1 MPVRGLNGKEV
12 LGMTDTT
19 AHTADAGTTD
29 ETSGAEFNAPQTQED
44 LDRIVQKR
52 IERERSKFADYDD
65 LKAKADRLAEIEE
78 ASKTEAE
85 KQAEALASAQSEL
98 EQYKQRDQVRSWAQE
113 IVTDSSVPADALRG
127 SSREELQEHFE
138 QLKALITPAPA
149 KPTSDPVPGLGDTPA
164 TGNVTISEQ
173 IKAAEAAGNKELV
186 AALKAL
192 QLSS

>member
-1 MPVRGLNGKEV
+1 MS
-12 LGMTDTT
+12 DTT
-19 AHTADAGTTD
+19 ATPTTPEEPQGTAAEGEAPKTEAPAQDPTDWRSEARKWEQRAKSNSDA
-29 ETSGAEFNAPQTQED
+29 
-44 LDRIVQKR
+44 
-52 IERERSKFADYDD
+52 
-65 LKAKADRLAEIEE
+65 AKRLAEIEE
-78 ASKTEAE
+78 ASKTEAQ